1 MLHTKPITMCFHF
14 FISHWESSPK
24 QWGSVLQRFA
34 LCPKVEEAVRRQAH
48 VESAATLVRCL
59 LQALSQGPVKHTGLH
74 LRIWHHP
81 AKSLA
86 SRQLPCSLF
95 LSHAYWTKAERN
107 REKEELFLLHHVLL
121 LWLLLLLQTDCC
133 FDDWLEFVGHFLFAR
148 PRSKYLNI
156 WLI

>member
-1 MLHTKPITMCFHF
+1 MLHTKPITMCFHL

-24 QWGSVLQRFA
+24 QWGSVPQRFA

-59 LQALSQGPVKHTGLH
+59 FKHCPRVLWNTQDFTLESDIIQ
-74 LRIWHHP
+74 LNLCITP
-81 AKSLA
+81 AAMFFCFCPMLIDI
-86 SRQLPCSLF
+86 
-95 LSHAYWTKAERN
+95 KAERN

-121 LWLLLLLQTDCC
+121 LWLSLLLQTDCC
-133 FDDWLEFVGHFLFAR
+133 FDYWLGFVGHFLFAR